1 MGFAKKRHA
10 PGEFKL
16 SVRKGDTVLVLT
28 GKDSGK
34 RGRIIEALPRLE
46 RVVVEDVN
54 LVTRH
59 QKPRSLQPTARQ
71 QAGRIQKPAPI
82 HVSNVQLICPSC
94 GQPTRVTRRQME
106 GHSARFCRRCSEL
119 VDKR

>member
-1 MGFAKKRHA
+1 MGVAKKRHE
-10 PGEFKL
+10 PGEYKL
-16 SVRKGDTVLVLT
+16 PVRKGDTVLVRT

-34 RGRIIEALPRLE
+34 RGRIIEALPRNE

-54 LVTRH
+54 MITKH

-71 QAGRIQKPAPI
+71 QAGRVQKPAPI
-82 HVSNVQLICPSC
+82 HVSNVQLICPNC
-94 GQPTRVTRRQME
+94 NRPTRVTRRALE
-106 GHSARFCRRCSEL
+106 GHTARFCKQCNEL

>member
-1 MGFAKKRHA
+1 MGFAKKRHE
-10 PGEFKL
+10 PGQFKL
-16 SVRKGDTVLVLT
+16 PVRKGDTVLVLT

-34 RGRIIEALPRLE
+34 RGRIIEALPRNE

-54 LVTRH
+54 LITKH

-71 QAGRIQKPAPI
+71 QAGRVQKPAPI
-82 HVSNVQLICPSC
+82 HASNVQLICPNC
-94 GQPTRVTRRQME
+94 DKPTRIVRRPLE
-106 GHSARFCRRCSEL
+106 GHTARFCKQCDEQ